1 MYFITRNVI
10 ALQYAKINLPWVII
24 VPIVTFPNSNKE
36 IDIFAKAVIEFIWFI
51 FFGRNGSSKSL
62 LFTVLIGLLW
72 FRLLR

>member
-1 MYFITRNVI
+1 
-10 ALQYAKINLPWVII
+10 
-24 VPIVTFPNSNKE
+24 VTFPNSNKE